1 MISTPHPLRLLGLFA
16 HPDDEVFCVGGTF
29 AKYAATGAE
38 TMIVSFTKG
47 EAGQIRDAAIAT
59 RRTLGSVRANELD
72 LSCEA
77 LNIAHVRCLD
87 FGDGKL
93 SNLDIE
99 LLIEAAVEL
108 IREFKPDLVFTFDET
123 GAYGHPDHITMCHVS
138 KAACERA
145 GVVTAHPSAGRPYAP
160 TGLYYAVFPQN
171 DRLLL
176 RLIVQWLESLNTRF
190 RGTDEFTHALM
201 LFADESGMLG
211 YAADHI
217 EIEWYPRGFFVIE
230 QGEPAVSLYLI
241 LSGSID
247 IYVEQQDGEMQYIE
261 THGPGTFIGES
272 GIAYNAPRNAHCIA
286 AEKTTCLVFS
296 PGAPTNF
303 AGRGEE
309 AQFTTESPQVGPSA
323 TVDPALVTLDVNA
336 YIGQKVQALSQHH
349 SQYPITPDLFPR
361 SILQEVMGSEH
372 FTLAWSTD
380 ANKAD
385 AALRAIEHT
394 IAVELT

>member
-1 MISTPHPLRLLGLFA
+1 M
-16 HPDDEVFCVGGTF
+16 FCVGGTF
-29 AKYAATGAE
+29 AKFAAAGAI
-38 TMIVSFTKG
+38 TMVVSFTKG

-59 RRTLGSVRANELD
+59 RRTLGAVRTRELD
-72 LSCEA
+72 LSCEQ
-77 LNIAHVRCLD
+77 LNVHHVRCLD

-93 SNLDIE
+93 SNIDFE
-99 LLIEAAVEL
+99 LLVEAAVEL

-123 GAYGHPDHITMCHVS
+123 GAYGHPDHITMCHVT

-145 GVVTAHPSAGRPYAP
+145 GIATIYPNAGTPHAP

-176 RLIVQWLESLNTRF
+176 KLIVEWLDSLDTRF

-247 IYVEQQDGEMQYIE
+247 IYIEQPDGEMQHVE
-261 THGPGTFIGES
+261 THGPGTFIGEA
-272 GIAYNAPRNAHCIA
+272 GIAYNSPRNAHCIA
-286 AEKTTCLVFS
+286 SDKTTCLVFS

-303 AGRGEE
+303 AGRGED
-309 AQFTTESPQVGPSA
+309 AQFATENTQVRIEQPL
-323 TVDPALVTLDVNA
+323 DPTLVTLKVNDH
-336 YIGQKVQALSQHH
+336 IGQKVQALSQHH
-349 SQYPITPDLFPR
+349 SQYPITPDLFPA

-380 ANKAD
+380 PHKAET
-385 AALRAIEHT
+385 ALRAIEHPV
-394 IAVELT
+394 ADKPM